1 MKLKY
6 FGAIT
11 AASVLLSG
19 AAANAGVLFDPYF
32 GVTVAVGGATVFA
45 NDIDASHSAQS
56 YGAVVGI
63 DIPVFRFELEYD
75 YMHADSIKMHLGM
88 INAYAKMPLP
98 AVKPYIGIGI
108 GNIFSGEDAGF
119 IDIDSVAAYQ
129 AMLGVT
135 FDIPVLPIDVD
146 IEGRALYAADIYD
159 YMGLKPDFLQYEA
172 RLKIRYVF

>member
-19 AAANAGVLFDPYF
+19 AAANAGALFDPYF

-56 YGAVVGI
+56 CGAVVGI

>member
-19 AAANAGVLFDPYF
+19 AAANAGALFDPYF

-172 RLKIRYVF
+172 RLKLRYVF

>member
-19 AAANAGVLFDPYF
+19 AAANAGALFDPYF

-45 NDIDASHSAQS
+45 NDIDVSHSAQS

-146 IEGRALYAADIYD
+146 IVGRALYAADIYD

>member
-6 FGAIT
+6 AGIFT
-11 AASVLLSG
+11 AAIIGFSG
-19 AAANAGVLFDPYF
+19 AANANALFDVYA
-32 GVTVAVGGATVFA
+32 GAMVGVGGATMFA
-45 NDIDASHSAQS
+45 KDVDKTHSAQS

-88 INAYAKMPLP
+88 INLYAKMPLP
-98 AVKPYIGIGI
+98 AVKPYIGVGI
-108 GNIFSGEDAGF
+108 GNIFSGTDTDF
-119 IDIDSVAAYQ
+119 VDIDSVAAYQ

-159 YMGLKPDFLQYEA
+159 VAGLKPDFLQYEA
-172 RLKIRYVF
+172 RLKLRYVF

>member
-6 FGAIT
+6 AGVLT
-11 AASVLLSG
+11 AAIISVSG
-19 AAANAGVLFDPYF
+19 AANAGTLFDVYA
-32 GVTVAVGGATVFA
+32 GATVAVGGATIFA
-45 NDIDASHSAQS
+45 NDTDVSRNAQS
-56 YGAVVGI
+56 YGAVIGF

-75 YMHADSIKMHLGM
+75 YMHADSIKMHIGM

-98 AVKPYIGIGI
+98 MVKPYIGIGI
-108 GNIFSGEDAGF
+108 GNIFSGQDEGF

-159 YMGLKPDFLQYEA
+159 FAGLKPDFLQYEA
-172 RLKIRYVF
+172 RLKLRYVF

>member
-19 AAANAGVLFDPYF
+19 AAANAGALFDPYL

-45 NDIDASHSAQS
+45 NDIDVSHSAQS

-146 IEGRALYAADIYD
+146 IEGRVLYAADIYD